1 MVGRSDFV
9 MHDSEEEDEEEQEEE
24 EHEHEQ
30 EQEEALPAVA
40 REPAMTAQQAL
51 RQAEV
56 EGLTLLRSNSKT
68 GYRAVTIDPRCVS
81 TPFMLRVWRGCK
93 LVFIGSFASAE
104 HAALVY
110 ARTPEGKACAAGLER
125 ELTWHVDDDALQ
137 QAKDERLTLPRSPRN
152 ESGYTHVYK
161 NGQNWIARIPD
172 GTIFVHLGT
181 FSTREQAALAVARSQ
196 KARQDESRRGLAS
209 ATPAPAPVPAPAPAP
224 APTPAS
230 AAATATARAAIATEQ
245 WRREEEQEQKEAQEQ
260 EQKEAQEQ
268 DEREER
274 EAREEKKARREERK
288 AKKEEKRAEE
298 ATAARR
304 AQKKAREGKQAKRA
318 AKAAAAAVPT
328 RSEEEAKSV
337 RKAAKRRAQEAE
349 VDQPKKKL
357 KKKLKRVEGL
367 SDLVKGLPYHVH
379 TAALAWFKK
388 EELASV
394 EIITECKMEDIF
406 VAALGFNTPPPKGA
420 EIVLRK
426 RLADLLG
433 GGGGGGGKPNIGYR
447 GAGVKPFGGGGGC
460 GGASSSS
467 SSSSFGAGPS
477 CASSSSAASAA
488 ARTPGGLND
497 VNGKALEVGQIVM
510 IKGLQSAKAT
520 QYNHATA
527 RVTKSAVGPDQRW
540 DVSIVD
546 GKMKVT
552 TLLAKGLNLVIV

>member
-1 MVGRSDFV
+1 MS
-9 MHDSEEEDEEEQEEE
+9 
-24 EHEHEQ
+24 
-30 EQEEALPAVA
+30 AA
-40 REPAMTAQQAL
+40 AQQIL
-51 RQAEV
+51 RQAQAEGV
-56 EGLTLLRSNSKT
+56 ELIRSDTNKT
-68 GYRAVTIDPRCVS
+68 GYHLVTEHRGGQRRFKPYYS
-81 TPFMLRVWRGCK
+81 RVWRDGKYHLLGYFDTAEEAAFEYAKTPEATAGVSKQRAERERRSKAAEQALSQAQAEGLPLHISENTSGYKCVYPIPGNGGRFRVECGGCARGVYETK
-93 LVFIGSFASAE
+93 E
-104 HAALVY
+104 EAALAF
-110 ARTPEGKACAAGLER
+110 ARTPEGR
-125 ELTWHVDDDALQ
+125 ALDT
-137 QAKDERLTLPRSPRN
+137 A
-152 ESGYTHVYK
+152 
-161 NGQNWIARIPD
+161 
-172 GTIFVHLGT
+172 
-181 FSTREQAALAVARSQ
+181 
-196 KARQDESRRGLAS
+196 
-209 ATPAPAPVPAPAPAP
+209 APAPA
-224 APTPAS
+224 PAS

-357 KKKLKRVEGL
+357 KKKLESIEGL

-420 EIVLRK
+420 EIVLRN
-426 RLADLLG
+426 RLADLH
-433 GGGGGGGKPNIGYR
+433 
-447 GAGVKPFGGGGGC
+447 
-460 GGASSSS
+460 
-467 SSSSFGAGPS
+467 
-477 CASSSSAASAA
+477 SAA
-488 ARTPGGLND
+488 
-497 VNGKALEVGQIVM
+497 
-510 IKGLQSAKAT
+510 
-520 QYNHATA
+520 
-527 RVTKSAVGPDQRW
+527 
-540 DVSIVD
+540 
-546 GKMKVT
+546 
-552 TLLAKGLNLVIV
+552 